1 MATTQVEEDNAT
13 QVRRGFNAFSIGDMA
28 SLTELFAPHAT
39 WHGPTTGV
47 IAGDCIGRDNIFK
60 MFGQLGEETSG
71 TFRASP
77 GAFAA
82 AGDHVFVQ
90 VLATGR
96 RNGKSLE
103 SDEVM
108 VFTLSDGRVTRVRFY
123 IADFQASLDFWS

>member
-1 MATTQVEEDNAT
+1 MATTQVEQDNAT

-28 SLTELFAPHAT
+28 ALTELFTPDAT
-39 WHGPTTGV
+39 WHGPATGV
-47 IAGDCIGRDNIFK
+47 ITGDYVGREDIFK
-60 MFGQLGEETSG
+60 MFGQLGEETLG

-82 AGDHVFVQ
+82 AGDDVFVQ

-108 VFTLSDGRVTRVRFY
+108 IFTLNDGKVTRVRFY
-123 IADFQASLDFWS
+123 LSGFQANLDFWS

>member
-1 MATTQVEEDNAT
+1 
-13 QVRRGFNAFSIGDMA
+13 
-28 SLTELFAPHAT
+28 
-39 WHGPTTGV
+39 
-47 IAGDCIGRDNIFK
+47 
-60 MFGQLGEETSG
+60 MFGQLGEETLG

-82 AGDHVFVQ
+82 AGDDVFVQ

-108 VFTLSDGRVTRVRFY
+108 IFTLNDGKVTRVRFY
-123 IADFQASLDFWS
+123 LSGFQANLDFWS